1 MSSNISRYFEGFSK
15 LNVDAQQ
22 YLKTTLSFF
31 DKCGF
36 VGLLI
41 KYGKHA
47 RLEALGERL
56 SWQDNDYS
64 VVDRVQF
71 EREIVFFQKFG
82 AFMAIPNVQK
92 PLIEVRLNL
101 VVAHEMAHQ
110 IQMLLQEKWLDKFVK
125 LYNERQQVCTHSVG
139 MPELILPEEL
149 EQRHFITAYARLS
162 PWEFF
167 AESFCCFAVRD
178 AHLELRAIDSEV
190 HEHLCELFHSPERV
204 IEMPW
209 KMTLASMRA
218 FHKVDKDL
226 VLKLLG
232 DGMANI

>member
-1 MSSNISRYFEGFSK
+1 MSSNISKYFEGFSE
-15 LNVDAQQ
+15 LNSNAQK
-22 YLKTTLSFF
+22 YLETTLSFF

-36 VGLLI
+36 IGLLV

-47 RLEALGERL
+47 RLDDLGERL
-56 SWQDNDYS
+56 SIQENDYS
-64 VVDRVQF
+64 VFDRTQF
-71 EREIVFFQKFG
+71 EREIAFFQKFG

-110 IQMLLQEKWLDKFVK
+110 IQMLVQEKWLDQFVN
-125 LYNERQQVCTHSVG
+125 LYNERHQACKHTVG
-139 MPELILPEEL
+139 MRELIVPAEL
-149 EQRHFITAYARLS
+149 DRRHFITGYASLS

-178 AHLELRAIDSEV
+178 AHLKLRALDRDV
-190 HEHLCELFHSPERV
+190 HEHLCELFHSPENMF
-204 IEMPW
+204 EMPW
-209 KMTLASMRA
+209 NMTLASMRA
-218 FHKVDKDL
+218 FHKVDKES

-232 DGMANI
+232 DGMASI